1 HDDAAGRVAAPGHT
15 ARKRAAVDA
24 ARRHATPLPR
34 QPASGGSAARRA
46 RGVLGRSPCATERR
60 GRGGGTQGTTARSRA
75 QDAVEREIFL
85 AAAPAI
91 VFGFLIDPTL
101 MAEWIGLFHTLDPR
115 PGGVFQVEVSR
126 GNVARG
132 LYTEVIPFRRV
143 AFTWG
148 WETQDQTLAV

>member
-1 HDDAAGRVAAPGHT
+1 M
-15 ARKRAAVDA
+15 
-24 ARRHATPLPR
+24 
-34 QPASGGSAARRA
+34 SG
-46 RGVLGRSPCATERR
+46 E
-60 GRGGGTQGTTARSRA
+60 
-75 QDAVEREIFL
+75 QDAIEREIFI
-85 AAAPAI
+85 AAAPEI
-91 VFGFLIDPTL
+91 MFGFLIDPTL

-148 WETQDQTLAV
+148 WETQDQTLAVLPPGASLVEFELEPKDAGTLVRLHHSRLPKPSSAIHGERWSLYLRQLDAAARRRAGAQTPH